1 MLLKELLT
9 RCCDANERVQEKA
22 EDTLEAM
29 IINEKISGAGD
40 MHEALLR
47 PLQVYIIG
55 LLLLTLSIAR
65 TAITAFF
72 SMAKVTRFS
81 QTCAMMGKLQNL
93 KNRNCKIIVVTAT
106 EALLLLFSAKTKCFT
121 AKIFASHLVNKNK
134 SFKLRHDFIIFY
146 LETIII
152 GGLQNKKKC
161 VSYVKSCLF

>member
-72 SMAKVTRFS
+72 RWPRLHVF
-81 QTCAMMGKLQNL
+81 L
-93 KNRNCKIIVVTAT
+93 KHVP
-106 EALLLLFSAKTKCFT
+106 
-121 AKIFASHLVNKNK
+121 
-134 SFKLRHDFIIFY
+134 
-146 LETIII
+146 
-152 GGLQNKKKC
+152 
-161 VSYVKSCLF
+161 